1 MSFPKKAFVF
11 PNNRISEARICCQCW
26 LKKISRKR
34 KPKQQKKLPDN
45 VFLLSPRSHGKIELI
60 WTRKKFRPKKSLT
73 SLLHAALQLLVCY
86 CTVPGKCKLTVPR
99 NSNDSTRSSIL
110 ETRKFRVSRFES
122 RASSFESRTSSFES
136 RTSSF
141 ETRNKG
147 FFARLIFHAFYQT
160 KTEGTP
166 STYHVLRGTAMAVI
180 SVALKTRQNQ
190 KVFPLMKSH
199 QWHYYSLLASSLS
212 YGCITSP

>member
-1 MSFPKKAFVF
+1 MSLHHLKLINMRLHFALSRMTIGSYYTCMIHTFTQLTL
-11 PNNRISEARICCQCW
+11 IS
-26 LKKISRKR
+26 L
-34 KPKQQKKLPDN
+34 
-45 VFLLSPRSHGKIELI
+45 
-60 WTRKKFRPKKSLT
+60 
-73 SLLHAALQLLVCY
+73 
-86 CTVPGKCKLTVPR
+86 TVPGKCKLTVPR

-147 FFARLIFHAFYQT
+147 FFARLIFHAIYLT

-166 STYHVLRGTAMAVI
+166 STYHVLRGTAMAVT

-190 KVFPLMKSH
+190 KVFALMKSH

-212 YGCITSP
+212 YGCMTSP

>member
-1 MSFPKKAFVF
+1 MTTLPGFCSLKRLVSPAFFGQIEFFVKF
-11 PNNRISEARICCQCW
+11 LPREGQINKVLILPLIT
-26 LKKISRKR
+26 
-34 KPKQQKKLPDN
+34 QQ
-45 VFLLSPRSHGKIELI
+45 
-60 WTRKKFRPKKSLT
+60 
-73 SLLHAALQLLVCY
+73 Y
-86 CTVPGKCKLTVPR
+86 TVPGKCKLTVPR

-122 RASSFESRTSSFES
+122 RASSFESRTSTFES

-147 FFARLIFHAFYQT
+147 FFARLIFHAIYQT

-166 STYHVLRGTAMAVI
+166 STYHVLRRTAMAVI
-180 SVALKTRQNQ
+180 SLALKTRQNQ
-190 KVFPLMKSH
+190 KVFTLMKSH

-212 YGCITSP
+212 YGCMTSP

>member
-1 MSFPKKAFVF
+1 MS
-11 PNNRISEARICCQCW
+11 IS
-26 LKKISRKR
+26 
-34 KPKQQKKLPDN
+34 
-45 VFLLSPRSHGKIELI
+45 
-60 WTRKKFRPKKSLT
+60 
-73 SLLHAALQLLVCY
+73 
-86 CTVPGKCKLTVPR
+86 TVPGKCKLTVPR

-122 RASSFESRTSSFES
+122 RTSSFES

-147 FFARLIFHAFYQT
+147 FFARLIFHAIYQT

-166 STYHVLRGTAMAVI
+166 STYQVLRGTAMAVI

-190 KVFPLMKSH
+190 KVFTLMKSH

-212 YGCITSP
+212 YGCMTSP

>member
-1 MSFPKKAFVF
+1 MS
-11 PNNRISEARICCQCW
+11 
-26 LKKISRKR
+26 
-34 KPKQQKKLPDN
+34 
-45 VFLLSPRSHGKIELI
+45 
-60 WTRKKFRPKKSLT
+60 
-73 SLLHAALQLLVCY
+73 
-86 CTVPGKCKLTVPR
+86 TVPGKCKLTVPR

-122 RASSFESRTSSFES
+122 RASSIESRTSSFES

-147 FFARLIFHAFYQT
+147 FFARLIFHAIYQT

-166 STYHVLRGTAMAVI
+166 STYHVLRRTAMAVI

-190 KVFPLMKSH
+190 KVFTLMKSH

-212 YGCITSP
+212 YGCMTSP